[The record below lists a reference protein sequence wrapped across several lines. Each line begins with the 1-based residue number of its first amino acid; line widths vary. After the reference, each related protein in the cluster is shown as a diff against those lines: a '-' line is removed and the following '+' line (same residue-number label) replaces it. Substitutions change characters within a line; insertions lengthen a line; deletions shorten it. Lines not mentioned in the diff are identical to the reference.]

1 MRLEDACAREL
12 GWDHKTYKLHVGFIE
27 RIAWLFPCTSSSV
40 ISVTE
45 CEHLVQMRDQL
56 LPKGG
61 VATSSINK
69 LVNYSAGHFAIV
81 PEN

>member
-1 MRLEDACAREL
+1 MGLEYGYAREL
-12 GWDHKTYKLHVGFIE
+12 GRDHKTNKLLAGFIE
-27 RIAWLFPCTSSSV
+27 RVARLFPCTSSSV
-40 ISVTE
+40 MSVTE

-61 VATSSINK
+61 VATPSINK
-69 LVNYSAGHFAIV
+69 LVNCNVGHFVIL